1 MKLINTFFFHIA
13 QGIKGIFRNPIM
25 STASLL
31 VLVCC
36 MVVTGTFALI
46 IDNINKNFEAL
57 DDVNKMIVWLDDA
70 PEAEK
75 GEESEE
81 SEANTEES
89 KEESK
94 EESEYNL
101 HEYDKKTEDA
111 IKALEHV
118 VDVVFMSKQEAFEEF
133 KQSEGSDAEFLDW
146 FDAEENNPLR
156 ASYRIT
162 FASDTDT
169 ENIRY
174 IKKAIAKMGFAEE
187 NIDENIDLYDNLI
200 NVKGALTTIA
210 IWLLAVLFVIS
221 LFIIMNSTRLG
232 LHSRREEIQIMRY
245 VGATNSFVRAP
256 FVIEGVVIGLVSAAI
271 ALGIEYYL
279 YTQVI
284 SGVIRQ
290 YQAIVIAP
298 FTNYLLVL
306 SIAFAA
312 IGVFAGLFGSVIS
325 IRKYL
330 KV

>member
-70 PEAEK
+70 PEAEEGEE
-75 GEESEE
+75 GEESAEE
-81 SEANTEES
+81 Q
-89 KEESK
+89 
-94 EESEYNL
+94 EYNI

-111 IKALEHV
+111 IKALGHV
-118 VDVVFMSKQEAFEEF
+118 VEVVFMSKQEAFEEF
-133 KQSEGSDAEFLDW
+133 KESEGSDAEFLDW

-174 IKKAIAKMGFAEE
+174 IKKAIAEMGFNEE
-187 NIDENIDLYDNLI
+187 NIDENIDLYDNLM

-210 IWLLAVLFVIS
+210 LWLLAVLFVIS

-298 FTNYLLVL
+298 FTNYLVVL
-306 SIAFAA
+306 SVAFAA

>member
-1 MKLINTFFFHIA
+1 MKLINTFFFHIG

-70 PEAEK
+70 PEAEE
-75 GEESEE
+75 GEESTGE
-81 SEANTEES
+81 SESADGG
-89 KEESK
+89 
-94 EESEYNL
+94 YNL
-101 HEYDKKTEDA
+101 YEYDKKTEQA
-111 IKALEHV
+111 IKDLEHV
-118 VDVVFMSKQEAFEEF
+118 TEVVFMSKQEAFEEF
-133 KQSEGSDAEFLDW
+133 KESEGSDAEFLDW

-174 IKKAIAKMGFAEE
+174 IKKAIAEMGFAEE
-187 NIDENIDLYDNLI
+187 NIDENIDLYDNLM

-210 IWLLAVLFVIS
+210 LWLLAVLFVIS

-298 FTNYLLVL
+298 FTNYLVVL
-306 SIAFAA
+306 SVAFAA
-312 IGVFAGLFGSVIS
+312 IGIFAGLFGSVIS

>member
-1 MKLINTFFFHIA
+1 MNTFFFHIG

-70 PEAEK
+70 PEAEEGEE
-75 GEESEE
+75 GEES
-81 SEANTEES
+81 TEES
-89 KEESK
+89 AEASESTD
-94 EESEYNL
+94 SEYNL
-101 HEYDKKTEDA
+101 YEYDEKTEQA
-111 IKALEHV
+111 IKDLEHV
-118 VDVVFMSKQEAFEEF
+118 TDIVFMSKQEAFEEF
-133 KQSEGSDAEFLDW
+133 KESEGSDAEFLDW

-174 IKKAIAKMGFAEE
+174 IKKAIAEMGFAEE
-187 NIDENIDLYDNLI
+187 NIDENIDLYDNLM

-210 IWLLAVLFVIS
+210 LWLLAVLFVIS

-256 FVIEGVVIGLVSAAI
+256 FVIEGVVIGLISAAI

-298 FTNYLLVL
+298 FTDYILVL
-306 SIAFAA
+306 SVVFAA

-330 KV
+330 RV

>member
-1 MKLINTFFFHIA
+1 MKLINTFFFHIG

-70 PEAEK
+70 PEAEEGEE
-75 GEESEE
+75 GEESAEE
-81 SEANTEES
+81 SAEASES
-89 KEESK
+89 TD
-94 EESEYNL
+94 SEYNIY
-101 HEYDKKTEDA
+101 EYDKKTEQA
-111 IKALEHV
+111 IKDLEHV
-118 VDVVFMSKQEAFEEF
+118 TDVVFMSKQEAFEEF
-133 KQSEGSDAEFLDW
+133 KESEGSDAEFLDW

-174 IKKAIAKMGFAEE
+174 IKKAIAEMGFAEE
-187 NIDENIDLYDNLI
+187 NIDENIDLYDNLM

-210 IWLLAVLFVIS
+210 LWLLAVLFVIS

-306 SIAFAA
+306 SVAFAA
-312 IGVFAGLFGSVIS
+312 IGIFAGLFGSVIS

>member
-1 MKLINTFFFHIA
+1 
-13 QGIKGIFRNPIM
+13 
-25 STASLL
+25 
-31 VLVCC
+31 
-36 MVVTGTFALI
+36 
-46 IDNINKNFEAL
+46 
-57 DDVNKMIVWLDDA
+57 
-70 PEAEK
+70 
-75 GEESEE
+75 
-81 SEANTEES
+81 
-89 KEESK
+89 
-94 EESEYNL
+94 
-101 HEYDKKTEDA
+101 
-111 IKALEHV
+111 
-118 VDVVFMSKQEAFEEF
+118 
-133 KQSEGSDAEFLDW
+133 
-146 FDAEENNPLR
+146 
-156 ASYRIT
+156 
-162 FASDTDT
+162 
-169 ENIRY
+169 
-174 IKKAIAKMGFAEE
+174 MGFNEE

-210 IWLLAVLFVIS
+210 LWLLAVLFVIS

-290 YQAIVIAP
+290 YEAIVIAP
-298 FTNYLLVL
+298 FTDYLLVL
-306 SIAFAA
+306 SIAFAF

>member
-1 MKLINTFFFHIA
+1 MKLINTFFFHIG

-70 PEAEK
+70 PEAEEGEE
-75 GEESEE
+75 GEES
-81 SEANTEES
+81 TEES
-89 KEESK
+89 AEASESTD
-94 EESEYNL
+94 SEYNL
-101 HEYDKKTEDA
+101 YEYDEKTEQA
-111 IKALEHV
+111 IKDLEHV
-118 VDVVFMSKQEAFEEF
+118 TDIVFMSKQEAFEEF
-133 KQSEGSDAEFLDW
+133 KESEGSDAEFLDW

-174 IKKAIAKMGFAEE
+174 IKKAIAEMGFAEE
-187 NIDENIDLYDNLI
+187 NIDENIDLYDNLM
-200 NVKGALTTIA
+200 NVKGALTTVA
-210 IWLLAVLFVIS
+210 LWLLAVLFVIS

-256 FVIEGVVIGLVSAAI
+256 FVIEGVVIGLISAAI

-298 FTNYLLVL
+298 FTDYILVL
-306 SIAFAA
+306 SVAFAA

-330 KV
+330 RV

>member
-1 MKLINTFFFHIA
+1 MKLINTFFFHIG

-70 PEAEK
+70 PEAEE
-75 GEESEE
+75 GNESEE
-81 SEANTEES
+81 SAEES
-89 KEESK
+89 KDEN
-94 EESEYNL
+94 EYNL

-118 VDVVFMSKQEAFEEF
+118 TDVVFMSKQEAFEEF

-174 IKKAIAKMGFAEE
+174 IKKAIAEMGFNEE

-210 IWLLAVLFVIS
+210 LWLLAVLFVIS

-290 YQAIVIAP
+290 YEAIVIAP
-298 FTNYLLVL
+298 FTDYLLVL
-306 SIAFAA
+306 SIAFAF
-312 IGVFAGLFGSVIS
+312 IGVFAGLFGRVIS

>member
-70 PEAEK
+70 PKAEEGK
-75 GEESEE
+75 ES
-81 SEANTEES
+81 AEES
-89 KEESK
+89 KEEN
-94 EESEYNL
+94 EYNL

-174 IKKAIAKMGFAEE
+174 IKKAIAEMGFNEE

-210 IWLLAVLFVIS
+210 LWLLAVLFVIS

-290 YQAIVIAP
+290 YEAIVIAP
-298 FTNYLLVL
+298 FTDYLLVL

>member
-70 PEAEK
+70 PEAEE
-75 GEESEE
+75 GEESGE
-81 SEANTEES
+81 SAEES
-89 KEESK
+89 KEEN
-94 EESEYNL
+94 EYNL

-174 IKKAIAKMGFAEE
+174 IKKAIAEMGFNEE

-210 IWLLAVLFVIS
+210 LWLLAVLFVIS

-256 FVIEGVVIGLVSAAI
+256 FIIEGVVIGLVSAAS
-271 ALGIEYYL
+271 ALGIDYYL

-290 YQAIVIAP
+290 
-298 FTNYLLVL
+298 
-306 SIAFAA
+306 
-312 IGVFAGLFGSVIS
+312 
-325 IRKYL
+325 
-330 KV
+330 

>member
-1 MKLINTFFFHIA
+1 MKLINTFFFHIG

-70 PEAEK
+70 PEAEE
-75 GEESEE
+75 GEESGE
-81 SEANTEES
+81 SAEES
-89 KEESK
+89 KEEN
-94 EESEYNL
+94 EYNL

-174 IKKAIAKMGFAEE
+174 IKKAIAEMGFTEE
-187 NIDENIDLYDNLI
+187 NIDENIDLYDNLM

-210 IWLLAVLFVIS
+210 LWLLAVLFVIS

-245 VGATNSFVRAP
+245 VGATNAFVRAP
-256 FVIEGVVIGLVSAAI
+256 FVIEGMVIGLVSAAV

-290 YQAIVIAP
+290 YEAIVIAP
-298 FTNYLLVL
+298 FTDYLLVL

>member
-70 PEAEK
+70 PKAEEGK
-75 GEESEE
+75 ES
-81 SEANTEES
+81 AEES
-89 KEESK
+89 KEEN
-94 EESEYNL
+94 EYNL

-146 FDAEENNPLR
+146 FDAEENNLLR

-174 IKKAIAKMGFAEE
+174 IKKAIAEMGFNEE

-210 IWLLAVLFVIS
+210 LWLLAVLFVIS

-290 YQAIVIAP
+290 YEAIVIAP
-298 FTNYLLVL
+298 FTDYLLVL

>member
-70 PEAEK
+70 PKAEE
-75 GEESEE
+75 GEESE
-81 SEANTEES
+81 APAEES
-89 KEESK
+89 KEEN
-94 EESEYNL
+94 EYNL

-174 IKKAIAKMGFAEE
+174 IKKAIAEMGFAEE
-187 NIDENIDLYDNLI
+187 NIDENIELYDNLV

-210 IWLLAVLFVIS
+210 LWLLAVLFVIS

-256 FVIEGVVIGLVSAAI
+256 FVIEGVVIGIVSAAI

-290 YQAIVIAP
+290 YQAIIIAP
-298 FTNYLLVL
+298 FTDYLLAL

>member
-57 DDVNKMIVWLDDA
+57 DDVNKMIVWLDDV
-70 PEAEK
+70 PEAEEGVE
-75 GEESEE
+75 GEESE
-81 SEANTEES
+81 APAEES
-89 KEESK
+89 KEEN
-94 EESEYNL
+94 EYDL

-174 IKKAIAKMGFAEE
+174 IKKAIAEMGFDEE
-187 NIDENIDLYDNLI
+187 NIDENIDLYDNLV

-210 IWLLAVLFVIS
+210 LWLLAVLFVIS

-256 FVIEGVVIGLVSAAI
+256 FVIEGVVIGLISAAI

-298 FTNYLLVL
+298 FTDYLLVL
-306 SIAFAA
+306 SVAFAA

>member
-70 PEAEK
+70 PEAEE
-75 GEESEE
+75 GEESAEE
-81 SEANTEES
+81 Q
-89 KEESK
+89 
-94 EESEYNL
+94 EYNI

-111 IKALEHV
+111 IKALGHV
-118 VDVVFMSKQEAFEEF
+118 VEVVFMSKQEAFEEF
-133 KQSEGSDAEFLDW
+133 KESEGSDAEFLDW

-174 IKKAIAKMGFAEE
+174 IKKAIAEMGFNEE
-187 NIDENIDLYDNLI
+187 NIDENIDLYDNLM

-210 IWLLAVLFVIS
+210 LWLLAVLFVIS

-298 FTNYLLVL
+298 FTNYLVVL
-306 SIAFAA
+306 SVAFAA

>member
-1 MKLINTFFFHIA
+1 MKLINTFFFHIG

-70 PEAEK
+70 PEAEE
-75 GEESEE
+75 GEESAGE
-81 SEANTEES
+81 SESADVG
-89 KEESK
+89 
-94 EESEYNL
+94 YNL
-101 HEYDKKTEDA
+101 YEYDKKTEQA
-111 IKALEHV
+111 IKDLEHV
-118 VDVVFMSKQEAFEEF
+118 TEVVFMSKQEAFEEF
-133 KQSEGSDAEFLDW
+133 KESEGSDAEFLDW

-174 IKKAIAKMGFAEE
+174 IKKAIAEMGFAEE
-187 NIDENIDLYDNLI
+187 NIDENIDLYDNLM

-210 IWLLAVLFVIS
+210 LWLLAVLFVIS

-256 FVIEGVVIGLVSAAI
+256 FVIEGVVIGLVSAAV

-298 FTNYLLVL
+298 FTNYLVVL
-306 SIAFAA
+306 SVAFAA
-312 IGVFAGLFGSVIS
+312 IGIFAGLFGSVIS

>member
-70 PEAEK
+70 PEAEE

-81 SEANTEES
+81 SAEEQ
-89 KEESK
+89 
-94 EESEYNL
+94 EYNI

-111 IKALEHV
+111 IKAVGHV

-133 KQSEGSDAEFLDW
+133 KESEGSDAEFLDW

-174 IKKAIAKMGFAEE
+174 IKKAIAEMGFAEE
-187 NIDENIDLYDNLI
+187 NIDENIDLYDNLM

-210 IWLLAVLFVIS
+210 LWLLAVLFVIS

-298 FTNYLLVL
+298 FTNYLVVL
-306 SIAFAA
+306 SVAFAA

>member
-70 PEAEK
+70 PEAEEGEE
-75 GEESEE
+75 GEESAEE
-81 SEANTEES
+81 Q
-89 KEESK
+89 
-94 EESEYNL
+94 EYNI

-111 IKALEHV
+111 IKALGHV

-133 KQSEGSDAEFLDW
+133 KESEGSDAEFLDW

-174 IKKAIAKMGFAEE
+174 IKKAIAEMGFAEE
-187 NIDENIDLYDNLI
+187 NIDENIDLYDNLM

-210 IWLLAVLFVIS
+210 LWLLAVLFVIS

-298 FTNYLLVL
+298 FTNYLVVL
-306 SIAFAA
+306 SVAFAA

>member
-1 MKLINTFFFHIA
+1 MKLINTFFSHIG

-70 PEAEK
+70 PEAEE
-75 GEESEE
+75 GNESEE
-81 SEANTEES
+81 SAEES
-89 KEESK
+89 KDEN
-94 EESEYNL
+94 EYNL

-118 VDVVFMSKQEAFEEF
+118 TDVVFMSKQEAFEEF

-174 IKKAIAKMGFAEE
+174 IKKAIAEMGFNEE

-210 IWLLAVLFVIS
+210 LWLLAVLFVIS

-290 YQAIVIAP
+290 YEAIVIAP
-298 FTNYLLVL
+298 FTDYLLVL
-306 SIAFAA
+306 SIAFAF
-312 IGVFAGLFGSVIS
+312 IGVFAGLFGRVIS

>member
-70 PEAEK
+70 PEAE
-75 GEESEE
+75 ESEE
-81 SEANTEES
+81 SVPA
-89 KEESK
+89 EESK
-94 EESEYNL
+94 EESEYVL
-101 HEYDKKTEDA
+101 HEYDEKTEDA

-174 IKKAIAKMGFAEE
+174 IKKAIAEMGFAEE

-210 IWLLAVLFVIS
+210 LWLLAVLFVIS

-256 FVIEGVVIGLVSAAI
+256 FVIEGIVIGLVSAAV

-290 YQAIVIAP
+290 YQAIVITP
-298 FTNYLLVL
+298 FTDYLLVL
-306 SIAFAA
+306 SVAFAA

>member
-70 PEAEK
+70 PEAEE
-75 GEESEE
+75 GEESAEE
-81 SEANTEES
+81 Q
-89 KEESK
+89 
-94 EESEYNL
+94 EYNI

-111 IKALEHV
+111 IKALGHV

-133 KQSEGSDAEFLDW
+133 KESEGSDAEFLDW

-169 ENIRY
+169 EKIP
-174 IKKAIAKMGFAEE
+174 
-187 NIDENIDLYDNLI
+187 
-200 NVKGALTTIA
+200 T
-210 IWLLAVLFVIS
+210 
-221 LFIIMNSTRLG
+221 
-232 LHSRREEIQIMRY
+232 
-245 VGATNSFVRAP
+245 
-256 FVIEGVVIGLVSAAI
+256 
-271 ALGIEYYL
+271 
-279 YTQVI
+279 
-284 SGVIRQ
+284 
-290 YQAIVIAP
+290 
-298 FTNYLLVL
+298 
-306 SIAFAA
+306 
-312 IGVFAGLFGSVIS
+312 
-325 IRKYL
+325 
-330 KV
+330 

>member
-70 PEAEK
+70 PKAEE
-75 GEESEE
+75 GEES
-81 SEANTEES
+81 AEES
-89 KEESK
+89 KEEN
-94 EESEYNL
+94 EYNL

-133 KQSEGSDAEFLDW
+133 KQSEGSDADFLDW

-174 IKKAIAKMGFAEE
+174 IKKAIAEMGFNEE

-210 IWLLAVLFVIS
+210 LWLLAVLFVIS

-290 YQAIVIAP
+290 YEAIVIAP
-298 FTNYLLVL
+298 FTDYLLVL

>member
-70 PEAEK
+70 PEAEEGEE
-75 GEESEE
+75 GEESAEE
-81 SEANTEES
+81 Q
-89 KEESK
+89 
-94 EESEYNL
+94 EYNI

-111 IKALEHV
+111 IKALGHV
-118 VDVVFMSKQEAFEEF
+118 VEVVFMSKQEAFEEF
-133 KQSEGSDAEFLDW
+133 KESEGSDAEFLDW

-174 IKKAIAKMGFAEE
+174 IKKAIAEMGFAEE
-187 NIDENIDLYDNLI
+187 NIDENIDLYDNLM

-210 IWLLAVLFVIS
+210 LWLLAVLFVIS

-298 FTNYLLVL
+298 FTDYLLVL
-306 SIAFAA
+306 SVAFAA

>member
-70 PEAEK
+70 PEAEE
-75 GEESEE
+75 GEESAEE
-81 SEANTEES
+81 Q
-89 KEESK
+89 
-94 EESEYNL
+94 EYNI

-111 IKALEHV
+111 IKALGHV

-133 KQSEGSDAEFLDW
+133 KESEGSDAEFLDW

-174 IKKAIAKMGFAEE
+174 IKKAIAEMGFNEE
-187 NIDENIDLYDNLI
+187 NIDENIDLYDNLM

-210 IWLLAVLFVIS
+210 LWLLAVLFVIS

-298 FTNYLLVL
+298 FTNYLVVL
-306 SIAFAA
+306 SVAFAA

>member
-1 MKLINTFFFHIA
+1 MKLINTFFFHIG

-70 PEAEK
+70 PEAEEGEE
-75 GEESEE
+75 GEES
-81 SEANTEES
+81 TEES
-89 KEESK
+89 AEASESTD
-94 EESEYNL
+94 SEYNL
-101 HEYDKKTEDA
+101 YEYDEKTEQA
-111 IKALEHV
+111 IKDLEHV
-118 VDVVFMSKQEAFEEF
+118 TDIVFMSKQEAFEEF
-133 KQSEGSDAEFLDW
+133 KESEGSDAEFLDW

-174 IKKAIAKMGFAEE
+174 IKKAIAEMGFAEE
-187 NIDENIDLYDNLI
+187 NIDENIDLYDNLM

-210 IWLLAVLFVIS
+210 LWLLAVLFVIS

-256 FVIEGVVIGLVSAAI
+256 FVIEGVVIGLISAAI

-298 FTNYLLVL
+298 FTDYILVL
-306 SIAFAA
+306 SVAFAA

-330 KV
+330 RV

>member
-1 MKLINTFFFHIA
+1 MKLIDTFFFHIG

-70 PEAEK
+70 PEAEE
-75 GEESEE
+75 GEESGE
-81 SEANTEES
+81 SAEES
-89 KEESK
+89 KEEN
-94 EESEYNL
+94 EYNL

-111 IKALEHV
+111 IKVLEHV

-174 IKKAIAKMGFAEE
+174 IKKAIAEMGFNEE

-210 IWLLAVLFVIS
+210 LWLLAVLFVIS

-290 YQAIVIAP
+290 YEAIVIAP
-298 FTNYLLVL
+298 FTDYLLVL
-306 SIAFAA
+306 SIAFAF

>member
-1 MKLINTFFFHIA
+1 MKLINTFFFHIG

-57 DDVNKMIVWLDDA
+57 DDVNKMIVWLDDV
-70 PEAEK
+70 PEAEEGEE
-75 GEESEE
+75 GEES
-81 SEANTEES
+81 TEES
-89 KEESK
+89 AEASESTD
-94 EESEYNL
+94 SEYNIY
-101 HEYDKKTEDA
+101 EYDKKTEQA
-111 IKALEHV
+111 IKDLEHV
-118 VDVVFMSKQEAFEEF
+118 TDVVFMSKQEAFEEF
-133 KQSEGSDAEFLDW
+133 KESEGSDAEFLDW

-174 IKKAIAKMGFAEE
+174 IKKAIAEMGFAEE
-187 NIDENIDLYDNLI
+187 NIDENIDLYDNLM

-298 FTNYLLVL
+298 FTDYILVL
-306 SIAFAA
+306 SVAFAA

-330 KV
+330 RV

>member
-1 MKLINTFFFHIA
+1 MKLINTFFFHIG

-70 PEAEK
+70 PEAEE

-81 SEANTEES
+81 SAEES
-89 KEESK
+89 KDEN
-94 EESEYNL
+94 EYNL

-118 VDVVFMSKQEAFEEF
+118 TDVVFMSKQEAFEEF

-174 IKKAIAKMGFAEE
+174 
-187 NIDENIDLYDNLI
+187 
-200 NVKGALTTIA
+200 
-210 IWLLAVLFVIS
+210 
-221 LFIIMNSTRLG
+221 
-232 LHSRREEIQIMRY
+232 
-245 VGATNSFVRAP
+245 
-256 FVIEGVVIGLVSAAI
+256 
-271 ALGIEYYL
+271 
-279 YTQVI
+279 
-284 SGVIRQ
+284 
-290 YQAIVIAP
+290 
-298 FTNYLLVL
+298 
-306 SIAFAA
+306 
-312 IGVFAGLFGSVIS
+312 
-325 IRKYL
+325 
-330 KV
+330 

>member
-1 MKLINTFFFHIA
+1 MNTFFFHIG

-70 PEAEK
+70 PEAEEGEE
-75 GEESEE
+75 GEES
-81 SEANTEES
+81 TEES
-89 KEESK
+89 AEASESTD
-94 EESEYNL
+94 SEYNL
-101 HEYDKKTEDA
+101 YEYDEKTEQA
-111 IKALEHV
+111 IKDLEHV
-118 VDVVFMSKQEAFEEF
+118 TDIVFMSKQEAFEEF
-133 KQSEGSDAEFLDW
+133 KESEGSDAEFLDW

-174 IKKAIAKMGFAEE
+174 IKKAIAEMGFAEE
-187 NIDENIDLYDNLI
+187 NIDENIDLYDNLM
-200 NVKGALTTIA
+200 NVKGALTTVA
-210 IWLLAVLFVIS
+210 LWLLAVLFVIS

-256 FVIEGVVIGLVSAAI
+256 FVIEGVVIGLISAAI

-298 FTNYLLVL
+298 FTDYILVL
-306 SIAFAA
+306 SVAFAA

-330 KV
+330 RV